1 MRTKRYPYQGYGNQ
15 YQARNTNIQH
25 WQPYEFDE
33 PIQQPT
39 YNQHTPFSYY
49 AKPQQPANWH
59 ENVHSQGNYPIQ
71 GSSSQ
76 QLDWTY
82 HQGSHPPYLEENEL
96 QHGLPPYM
104 GNDMQQP
111 QFTENGYMQ
120 SSQQSQPIQQQS
132 SPPSSNAPSPFQ
144 NTNGQIDFD
153 KMLSTVG
160 QIANTYH
167 QVAPIVKQFGALMKS
182 IRS

>member
-1 MRTKRYPYQGYGNQ
+1 MRANRYPYQGYGNQ
-15 YQARNTNIQH
+15 QQARNANTHQ

-39 YNQHTPFSYY
+39 YNQYTPFTYY

-59 ENVHSQGNYPIQ
+59 ENVHSQGNYPI
-71 GSSSQ
+71 
-76 QLDWTY
+76 
-82 HQGSHPPYLEENEL
+82 QGSHPPYLEENEL

-111 QFTENGYMQ
+111 QFTDSGYMQ
-120 SSQQSQPIQQQS
+120 PSQQSQPMQQET
-132 SPPSSNAPSPFQ
+132 SPPSPNAPSPFQ

-167 QVAPIVKQFGALMKS
+167 QVAPIVKQFGSFMKS